1 MPDATDLPDACVTVT
16 PTCGARGL
24 EMGTYGPQ
32 VTVTGTFTKTR
43 AVKSAVLPRVIV
55 SAACALV
62 GARNPRGR
70 RSTAMSK
77 KPRIQEY
84 HAPAGGW
91 GAALATGAVL
101 REQGVIAEVCRRA
114 LFL

>member
-1 MPDATDLPDACVTVT
+1 
-16 PTCGARGL
+16 
-24 EMGTYGPQ
+24 
-32 VTVTGTFTKTR
+32 
-43 AVKSAVLPRVIV
+43 
-55 SAACALV
+55 
-62 GARNPRGR
+62 
-70 RSTAMSK
+70 MSK